1 MVANEMKGPDRKATI
16 FPPSFSSSFSF
27 RGERSMV
34 MEFVVRQN
42 ASSTLDP
49 FIADADRWDENMDG
63 LVIDSRD
70 FYWGNTGYFSGE
82 EKRGEHSSRR
92 RGTIFVIC

>member
-1 MVANEMKGPDRKATI
+1 MKGPDRKATI
-16 FPPSFSSSFSF
+16 FPPSPPPPSSF

-49 FIADADRWDENMDG
+49 FIADADRCDENMDG
-63 LVIDSRD
+63 FGDR
-70 FYWGNTGYFSGE
+70 
-82 EKRGEHSSRR
+82 
-92 RGTIFVIC
+92 